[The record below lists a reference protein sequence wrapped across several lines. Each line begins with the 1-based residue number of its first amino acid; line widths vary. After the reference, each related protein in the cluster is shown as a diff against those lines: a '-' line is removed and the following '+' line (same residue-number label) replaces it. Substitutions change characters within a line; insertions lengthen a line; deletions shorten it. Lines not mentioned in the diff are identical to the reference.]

1 MGPLTSV
8 GGAGAAGD
16 RPLDRAALDPQEP
29 GRLALDTLSA
39 QLLASGRGDDEAFAR
54 LYDDLVPRIYGLVL
68 RILGDAHQSEE
79 VTQEV
84 LLQVWQN
91 SNRFDPRRG
100 SALSWV
106 LTMAHRRAV
115 DRVRAAEAWRRRD
128 HTHAALDR
136 QPPTDV
142 TAEAA
147 HASLDAERVRAGL
160 ATLSLVQR
168 RSLELAYFGGHTHK
182 EVARLLEI
190 PLGTAKTRI
199 RDGLIQLRDVMSFS
213 MVAES

>member
-1 MGPLTSV
+1 MTSA
-8 GGAGAAGD
+8 GGARAAGD
-16 RPLDRAALDPQEP
+16 PPIDGAPLDAQDP
-29 GRLALDTLSA
+29 GRPALDTLSA
-39 QLLASGRGDDEAFAR
+39 QLVASGRGDDEAFAR
-54 LYDDLVPRIYGLVL
+54 LYDQLAPRIYGLVL

-91 SNRFDPRRG
+91 ANRFDPRRG

-115 DRVRAAEAWRRRD
+115 DRVRASEAWRRRD
-128 HTHAALDR
+128 HSHAALDR
-136 QPPTDV
+136 EHPTDL
-142 TAEAA
+142 TARAA
-147 HASLDAERVRAGL
+147 HASIDADGVRAGL

-168 RSLELAYFGGHTHK
+168 RSIELAYFGGLTHK

-199 RDGLIQLRDVMSFS
+199 RDGLIQLRDVMSPS
-213 MVAES
+213 LAIET

>member
-1 MGPLTSV
+1 MGPLTS
-8 GGAGAAGD
+8 AGAAGEPPTD
-16 RPLDRAALDPQEP
+16 PAALHPQKP
-29 GRLALDTLSA
+29 GRPALDTLSA
-39 QLLASGRGDDEAFAR
+39 QLVASGHGDDEAFAR

-84 LLQVWQN
+84 LLEVWQN

-100 SALSWV
+100 SALSLV

-115 DRVRAAEAWRRRD
+115 DRVRACEAWRRRD
-128 HTHAALDR
+128 HTHAALNR
-136 QPPTDV
+136 QPPTDLTV
-142 TAEAA
+142 EAA
-147 HASLDAERVRAGL
+147 HASIDGDRVRAGL

-182 EVARLLEI
+182 EVARLLGI
-190 PLGTAKTRI
+190 PLGTAKSRI
-199 RDGLIQLRDVMSFS
+199 RDGLIQLRDVLSPS
-213 MVAES
+213 MVAET

>member
-1 MGPLTSV
+1 VGPLTSV
-8 GGAGAAGD
+8 GDAGAAGD
-16 RPLDRAALDPQEP
+16 PQIDLAPLDPQEP
-29 GRLALDTLSA
+29 GRPALDTLSA
-39 QLLASGRGDDEAFAR
+39 QLVASGRGDQDAFAR
-54 LYDDLVPRIYGLVL
+54 LYDDLVPRIYGLLL

-91 SNRFDPRRG
+91 SNRFDPQRG

-106 LTMAHRRAV
+106 LVMAHRRAV
-115 DRVRAAEAWRRRD
+115 DRVRSSEAWRRRD
-128 HTHAALDR
+128 HADAALNHQSR
-136 QPPTDV
+136 TDL

-147 HASLDAERVRAGL
+147 HASLEAGRVRAGL

-168 RSLELAYFGGHTHK
+168 RALELAYFGGHTHK
-182 EVARLLEI
+182 EVARLLEV

-199 RDGLIQLRDVMSFS
+199 RDGLIQLRDVMAPT
-213 MVAES
+213 MEAQT